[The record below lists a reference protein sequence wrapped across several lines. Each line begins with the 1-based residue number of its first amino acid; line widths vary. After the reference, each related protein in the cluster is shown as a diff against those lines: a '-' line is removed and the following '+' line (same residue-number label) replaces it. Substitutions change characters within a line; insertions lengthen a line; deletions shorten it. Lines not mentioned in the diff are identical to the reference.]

1 LPASSSKP
9 KHLAWGERPCSARP
23 APEGLRGRGGDG
35 MRRYF
40 LPAATIALV
49 LVAILGAFGGS
60 GSGQSSG
67 RAARASSPP
76 AGTIALISQGPDTKG
91 FGISHTYAV
100 STGGSVK
107 RLTPRRIDAMFDE
120 WSPDG
125 RSILYARDFKE
136 EFWLMHADGTHHRRL
151 LHTTA

>member
-1 LPASSSKP
+1 M
-9 KHLAWGERPCSARP
+9 
-23 APEGLRGRGGDG
+23 RGRGGDG

-40 LPAATIALV
+40 LSAATSGLM
-49 LVAILGAFGGS
+49 LVAILSACGGS
-60 GSGQSSG
+60 GSGQSNG
-67 RAARASSPP
+67 RGARSASPP
-76 AGTIALISQGPDTKG
+76 ASTIVLISQGPDTKG

-100 STGGSVK
+100 STGGGVK

-136 EFWLMHADGTHHRRL
+136 EFWLMRAD
-151 LHTTA
+151 